1 METFSH
7 PSPGLKQILLSQG
20 LITPDQ
26 LQVAEDEQ
34 KRYPRFL
41 GEILVDLNFLDSIQ
55 LQQALSQSTG
65 LPYIDL
71 SQTSVNPQALSL
83 LPLETLQHYQA
94 VPFAY
99 DNNSQTL
106 SVAMADPEHIL
117 WVDKLREGLHQHF
130 KGCPTFRLYHADPQ
144 QIQVVIHHAYPTQ
157 VLSAQ
162 DDTVT
167 RVETILTQ
175 AVKAGAS
182 DIHFQPEEQ
191 FIRLRYRIDGL
202 LQTEQTFHKQDWSGV
217 AVRLKIMAGLDIAES
232 RRPQSGRFDLRLAG
246 HQVDF
251 RLSIHPTLF
260 GENIVVRLLDK
271 DKSLLRLSE
280 LGFSQPHID
289 YLKKVSRLPQG
300 MIIVSGPTGSG
311 KTTSLYALFAEMDS
325 HNRNIMT
332 LEEPI
337 EYHLPGIR
345 QTEIKTGGILSFAD
359 GVRSILRQDPDVIFI
374 GEIRDEA
381 TAKMALRSAMTGHLV
396 IATVHSYDC
405 YGVPARLV
413 DLGLQPSLLA
423 GHILCAVSQRLV
435 RKICQRCQTKT
446 CEDCHQTGYKGRSA
460 VVEILP
466 FDEDIDQIIA
476 NGANRSLIKHHCLK
490 KNQLTLW
497 QDGQTKLRA
506 GITTADEL
514 KRVLGDVDAY
524 SSPFA

>member
-1 METFSH
+1 M
-7 PSPGLKQILLSQG
+7 
-20 LITPDQ
+20 
-26 LQVAEDEQ
+26 
-34 KRYPRFL
+34 
-41 GEILVDLNFLDSIQ
+41 
-55 LQQALSQSTG
+55 
-65 LPYIDL
+65 
-71 SQTSVNPQALSL
+71 
-83 LPLETLQHYQA
+83 
-94 VPFAY
+94 
-99 DNNSQTL
+99 
-106 SVAMADPEHIL
+106 
-117 WVDKLREGLHQHF
+117 
-130 KGCPTFRLYHADPQ
+130 
-144 QIQVVIHHAYPTQ
+144 
-157 VLSAQ
+157 
-162 DDTVT
+162 
-167 RVETILTQ
+167 ETILTQ

-182 DIHFQPEEQ
+182 DIHFQPEDQ

-202 LQTEQTFHKQDWSGV
+202 LQTEQTFHKQDWSGI

-251 RLSIHPTLF
+251 RLSTHPTLF

-280 LGFSQPHID
+280 LGFSQTHID
-289 YLKKVSRLPQG
+289 YLKKVSSLPQG

-325 HNRNIMT
+325 RNRNIMT
-332 LEEPI
+332 LEEPV

-345 QTEIKTGGILSFAD
+345 QTEIKEGGIISFAD

-435 RKICQRCQTKT
+435 RKICPACQASPIPNEFRNMDSKIRTERPECTQEYLRTQESAIFEKQISKGAGYG

-466 FDEDIDQIIA
+466 FDDEIDQITA
-476 NGANRSLIKHHCLK
+476 NGANRSLIKQHCHK
-490 KNQLTLW
+490 KINQLLFFNYNF
-497 QDGQTKLRA
+497 KL
-506 GITTADEL
+506 
-514 KRVLGDVDAY
+514 
-524 SSPFA
+524 

>member
-1 METFSH
+1 MGYTH
-7 PSPGLKQILLSQG
+7 SPPTLKQILLTQG
-20 LITPDQ
+20 LITHDQ
-26 LQVAEDEQ
+26 LSVAEDEK
-34 KRYPRFL
+34 KRSPRFL
-41 GEILVDLNFLDSIQ
+41 GEILVDLKFIESIQ
-55 LQQALSQSTG
+55 LQQALSQKTG

-71 SQTSVNPQALSL
+71 TQITPDPDALSL
-83 LPLETLQHYQA
+83 LPLDTLQQHQA

-99 DNNSQTL
+99 DKTTKIL
-106 SVAMADPEHIL
+106 SLAMADPEHIL
-117 WVDKLREGLHQHF
+117 WVDKLREALPYPSNLHLH
-130 KGCPTFRLYHADPQ
+130 HADPQ
-144 QIQVVIHHAYPTQ
+144 QILALLHRAHPTQ
-157 VLSAQ
+157 ALSSH
-162 DDTVT
+162 DDSIT

-217 AVRLKIMAGLDIAES
+217 SVRLKIMAGLDIAES
-232 RRPQSGRFDLRLAG
+232 RRPQTGRFDLRLAG

-251 RLSIHPTLF
+251 RLSTHPTIF

-271 DKSLLRLSE
+271 DKTLLRLSE

-289 YLKKVSRLPQG
+289 YLKKASSLPQG

-325 HNRNIMT
+325 RNRNIMT
-332 LEEPI
+332 LEEPV

-345 QTEIKTGGILSFAD
+345 QTDIKEGGIISFAD

-435 RKICQRCQTKT
+435 RKICQNCQTHK
-446 CEDCHQTGYKGRSA
+446 CDDCHQTGYKGRSA
-460 VVEILP
+460 LVEILQ
-466 FDEDIDQIIA
+466 FDDEIDQMIA
-476 NGANRSLIKHHCLK
+476 NGANRSLIKQHCLQ
-490 KNQLTLW
+490 KNHSTLW
-497 QDGQTKLRA
+497 HDGQAKLAA
-506 GITTADEL
+506 GIITTDEL
-514 KRVLGDVDAY
+514 KRVLGDAPP
-524 SSPFA
+524 SFA